1 MKRRVRGLLLAA
13 AVLGWAVPAASQD
26 AEGLVGTWA
35 GTITEDDTYYEAWV
49 EIDLDK
55 DNQPVGL
62 VAYTQPCQG
71 VWASGSRDGRGWR
84 FDETITG
91 GRDLCASHVAVK
103 LTGSEGA
110 LEVELHTL
118 GSDAVATG
126 TLQRQDQSAL
136 EAAAEAAGEAVD
148 AAADEALA
156 LDAAGYCGPGE
167 TGIEYGQAGQEPWFV
182 RGDPIRLYGQRYVK
196 QGRPRVLELEKVVS
210 YGSYADAGVFAELA
224 DDNDDSETLYV
235 LVGPPG
241 RGGDGSACEFQGYE
255 PAG

>member
-1 MKRRVRGLLLAA
+1 MKRSVRGLLLTAA
-13 AVLGWAVPAASQD
+13 SLGWAAPAAAQD

-71 VWASGSRDGRGWR
+71 VWASSARDGRGWR
-84 FDETITG
+84 FDETITS
-91 GRDLCASHVAVK
+91 GRDLCASHVAVN
-103 LTGSEGA
+103 LLGSDDA
-110 LEVELHTL
+110 IEVELHTL

-136 EAAAEAAGEAVD
+136 EASAEAIDTAAEAAAD
-148 AAADEALA
+148 AALA
-156 LDAAGYCGPGE
+156 LDTAGYCGPGE
-167 TGIEYGQAGQEPWFV
+167 SGIEYGQAGQEPWFV
-182 RGDPIRLYGQRYVK
+182 RGDPIRLYGQRYLK
-196 QGRPRVLELEKVVS
+196 QGRPKVLELENLVS

-224 DDNDDSETLYV
+224 DDNDDSQTLYI
-235 LVGPPG
+235 LVGAPR

-255 PAG
+255 PEG